1 MPEIKHTFT
10 AGKMNKDLDERL
22 VPNGEYRD
30 ALNIQVRTTDGDAN
44 GIGAA
49 GTVQNVKG
57 NKDIAKA
64 YKTEGYNT
72 ASTDNTNVTKFVGS
86 VGDEKKDKAYFFAA
100 APVPE
105 NGIEN
110 IPYTDIMNATEIINA
125 GEDNEE
131 EIPRKVTW
139 VDSIIEVDTINEEG
153 KPIFVDACAITCQFG
168 HIFGGLGDITLNES
182 LLPEVDDLPFTQL
195 NIPIGSSISFS
206 ATVKTS
212 GLKPVTC

>member
-22 VPNGEYRD
+22 VPNGEYRE
-30 ALNIQVRTTDGDAN
+30 ALNVQVRTTDSDAD
-44 GIGAA
+44 GVGAA

-57 NKDIAKA
+57 NKSIVEA

-72 ASTDNTNVTKFVGS
+72 TSTDNTNVTKFIGS
-86 VGDEKKDKAYFFAA
+86 VSDEKKDKAYFFAT

-105 NGIEN
+105 NGIKN

-131 EIPRKVTW
+131 EIPREVIW
-139 VDSIIEVDTINEEG
+139 VDSIMRVDIKNVESVGAE
-153 KPIFVDACAITCQFG
+153 PIIVDRFAVTNTKAGVPSSFVI
-168 HIFGGLGDITLNES
+168 
-182 LLPEVDDLPFTQL
+182 
-195 NIPIGSSISFS
+195 
-206 ATVKTS
+206 KTTS
-212 GLKPVTC
+212 VLVPANVGF